1 VKEEKVAQKIRSVLP
16 IPITMAVMM
25 TLLQIMA
32 DNSAFAM
39 GDPPTTR
46 RNVYASKIILMQI
59 TADHKNYYPMINK
72 NLTFTAHLNQ
82 GYDVITIIQAA
93 KVSNS
98 KNVGSVWYHQDAVGY
113 ASGRCVDNV
122 HHNQYIII
130 KSHFNGQP
138 SWMQYDRLISWETLG
153 KTTSTN
159 PYVFVAGPTYR
170 VHWVY

>member
-1 VKEEKVAQKIRSVLP
+1 MLQKIKSVLP
-16 IPITMAVMM
+16 IPITVTVMIALFPVMA
-25 TLLQIMA
+25 A
-32 DNSAFAM
+32 DSAFAM
-39 GDPPTTR
+39 GDPPTTCQ
-46 RNVYASKIILMQI
+46 NAYASKIIFMEI
-59 TADHKNYYPMINK
+59 TAGHKNYYPMINK
-72 NLTFTAHLNQ
+72 NLTFIAHLNQ
-82 GYDVITIIQAA
+82 GYDVMTIIQAA

-98 KNVGSVWYHQDAVGY
+98 GNKNVGSVWYHQDAVGY

-159 PYVFVAGPTYR
+159 PYVFVASPTYR